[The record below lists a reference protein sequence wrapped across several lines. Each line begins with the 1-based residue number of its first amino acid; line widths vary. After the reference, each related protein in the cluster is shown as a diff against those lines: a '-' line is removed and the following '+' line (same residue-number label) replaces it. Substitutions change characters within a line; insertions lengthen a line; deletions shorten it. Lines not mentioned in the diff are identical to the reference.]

1 MRRREFVILFGSTAI
16 GWPLAASAQP
26 STTPLIGTL
35 FNTSRNTLTEPFT
48 AFRRGLAEAGYVEG
62 QNVAIEYRF
71 ADGQSD
77 QLPALA
83 ADLVNRK
90 VAVLVGMDNAAAL
103 AAKAATKTIPV
114 IFVMGV
120 DPVKRGMV
128 ARLNRPDGNVTGVTW
143 FTNQLE
149 LKRLGLLHELVPH
162 AAKIAVLINPGQPA
176 AADQEEEVT
185 AAGHVLSLQVH
196 VVHAS
201 SESDFETAF
210 ATCQQL
216 GTGGLL
222 VAGDVFFWSRREQ
235 IIALAARRAMPAVYQ
250 MRDFV
255 VLGGLAS
262 YGTSLTDVYRQAG
275 VYTGKVVGGAKT
287 IDLPV
292 VQTTK
297 FELVINLKTANA
309 LGIDVP
315 PMLSARADEVIE

>member
-1 MRRREFVILFGSTAI
+1 MRRREFVILFGSTAV

-26 STTPLIGTL
+26 PTTPLIGTL
-35 FNTSRNTLTEPFT
+35 FNTSPNTLTGPFT

-77 QLPALA
+77 RLPALA

-103 AAKAATKTIPV
+103 AAKAATKTVPV
-114 IFVMGV
+114 IFVMGA
-120 DPVKRGMV
+120 DPVKWGLV
-128 ARLNRPDGNVTGVTW
+128 ANLNRPSGNVTGVTW

-149 LKRLGLLHELVPH
+149 SKRLELLHELIPRATV
-162 AAKIAVLINPGQPA
+162 IAVLINPRQPA
-176 AADQEEEVT
+176 AADQEDEVT
-185 AAGHVLSLQVH
+185 AAARVLGLQVH

-210 ATCQQL
+210 ATCERL

-235 IIALAARRAMPAVYQ
+235 IIALAARRAIPAVYQ

-262 YGTSLTDVYRQAG
+262 YGTSQTDVYRQAG
-275 VYTGKVVGGAKT
+275 LYTGKVLGGAKT

-292 VQTTK
+292 VQATK

>member
-1 MRRREFVILFGSTAI
+1 MRRREFVILFGSTAV

-26 STTPLIGTL
+26 STAPLIGTL

-77 QLPALA
+77 RLPALA

-149 LKRLGLLHELVPH
+149 SKRLGLLHELVPH

>member
-1 MRRREFVILFGSTAI
+1 MRRREFVILFGSTAV

>member
-1 MRRREFVILFGSTAI
+1 MRRREFVILFGSTAV

-149 LKRLGLLHELVPH
+149 SKRLGLLHELVPH

-315 PMLSARADEVIE
+315 PMLSARADEVIK